1 MKEKRKYVTMLT
13 LLILL
18 SATSYVQ
25 AAAEVPEGHTF
36 LGWVTV
42 RTADCETDGLRTNT
56 CRYCGMVVEDVTPA
70 LGHDWKLT
78 GRQEPTCT
86 DGGSQSFVCG
96 RCGKTKTEIL
106 PPLGHDFV
114 ESVIEPT
121 CTAEGRRIETCTRCG
136 EVQVV
141 ENLPALG
148 HELVINEIQPTAA
161 EGGMRITTCT
171 RCDYRQVETLPA
183 LGEAAPTD
191 VPENTAQKE
200 EIAPQPLA
208 ASTGQVPVH
217 STEPW
222 KPNTMDYVLG
232 GSCCFVSVAGF
243 LAIKPFLSVFKWYK
257 QKRII
262 AIKKLFGG

>member
-1 MKEKRKYVTMLT
+1 MKEKMIYVSMFT
-13 LLILL
+13 LYILL
-18 SATSYVQ
+18 V
-25 AAAEVPEGHTF
+25 AASTVLANAEVPVGHTF

-42 RTADCETDGLRTNT
+42 READCETDGLRTNT

-121 CTAEGRRIETCTRCG
+121 CTANGQRIETCARCG
-136 EVQVV
+136 ETQVV
-141 ENLPALG
+141 ETLPALG
-148 HELVINEIQPTAA
+148 HQFVVEEIRPTSMG
-161 EGGMRITTCT
+161 EGRRIITCT
-171 RCDYRQVETLPA
+171 RCDYRRVEAVPA
-183 LGEAAPTD
+183 LAEAAQPD
-191 VPENTAQKE
+191 VPETSVLKE
-200 EIAPQPLA
+200 EIGA
-208 ASTGQVPVH
+208 QVPADTGRQAAADDV
-217 STEPW
+217 EPW
-222 KPNTMDYVLG
+222 KPNTLDYVLG
-232 GSCCFVSVAGF
+232 GSCGVVTVGGC
-243 LAIKPFLSVFKWYK
+243 LAISPFLRVFRWYR